1 MASKKEE
8 GGFGTLLAVIAIVA
22 ALGTWMVISPGY
34 LMKALTAEREFSS
47 QLGGHAADQW
57 IYSKMLSTS
66 IGQVKGIASSIKETK
81 TMPSMLKNWAQ
92 ERIITTWL
100 WGSLIIYRANMLV
113 LYWFILMPFTIAA
126 TTDGFWVREISTFRF
141 SSQSPIRHRF
151 GVLISTMTLV
161 SVCVWV
167 VLPIPIPS
175 VVAPLAIVA
184 IGFATWMWLSNMQKR
199 I

>member
-1 MASKKEE
+1 MNPDPWKTKYR
-8 GGFGTLLAVIAIVA
+8 GN
-22 ALGTWMVISPGY
+22 
-34 LMKALTAEREFSS
+34 LT
-47 QLGGHAADQW
+47 
-57 IYSKMLSTS
+57 
-66 IGQVKGIASSIKETK
+66 
-81 TMPSMLKNWAQ
+81 
-92 ERIITTWL
+92 
-100 WGSLIIYRANMLV
+100 SLIVYRANMLV